1 MSGTVLKARQKL
13 GKYKIRRR
21 LGKGGFASVYEALDT
36 VEGSRVALKVPH
48 PHLMTPG
55 VLKDFYREVR
65 LASRLDHANILPL
78 KNADFIDKRFV
89 IVSPLG
95 RETLYER
102 LKRRMSVRTGL
113 ELAEQAIAA
122 VAFAHRHRVIH
133 CDIKPENLILFPG
146 NQLRLTDFGIA
157 KVAHKTVRASGSGTV
172 GYIAP
177 EQAMGRPSQRSDVFS
192 LGLILYRMFSG
203 ELPEWPFAWPP
214 PRIER
219 LRRKLHPEMIDLI
232 RRAIEVEPRQRFR
245 DGQQMLNAFRRLRPR
260 ALRFG
265 EASSKARRG
274 GVEGRDWRS
283 VRLRQFRRRWGRVL
297 AARHRCS
304 KCEGPVS
311 EAMSSCPWCGESRA
325 AHPDHVAFPASCPR
339 CRRGVKLDWR
349 FCPWCFGPGFE
360 NVSSR
365 RYTDVRYEGR
375 CANPSCA
382 RRDLMPFMRYCPW
395 CRRKVRRKWKIP
407 GSAKSCRHCGWGVV
421 EGYWSHCPWCSR
433 RLGAS

>member
-1 MSGTVLKARQKL
+1 MSGTVLKPRQKL

-48 PHLMTPG
+48 PQLVTQG

-95 RETLYER
+95 EETLHDR
-102 LKRRMSVRTGL
+102 LKRRMSLRTAL

-122 VAFAHRHRVIH
+122 AACAHRHRVIH
-133 CDIKPENLILFPG
+133 CDIKPDNLILFPD

-203 ELPEWPFAWPP
+203 ALPEWPFEWPP

-219 LRRKLHPEMIDLI
+219 LRRKLHPDMVALI
-232 RRAIEVEPRQRFR
+232 RRAIEVDPRQRFR
-245 DGQQMLNAFRRLRPR
+245 DGQQMLDRFRRLLPR
-260 ALRFG
+260 TLRFG
-265 EASSKARRG
+265 EATAKSRRRAG
-274 GVEGRDWRS
+274 GGRDWRS
-283 VRLRQFRRRWGRVL
+283 VRLRQFRSRWGKVL
-297 AARHRCS
+297 AARHRCA

-311 EAMSSCPWCGESRA
+311 EAMGCCPWCGESRA
-325 AHPDHVAFPASCPR
+325 VHEGSVAFPASCPR
-339 CRRGVKLDWR
+339 CRRGLKLDWR
-349 FCPWCFGPGFE
+349 YCPWCYGPGFE
-360 NVSSR
+360 ASGR

-375 CANPSCA
+375 CANPGCA

-407 GSAKSCRHCGWGVV
+407 GSGKSCRHCGWGVV
-421 EGYWSHCPWCSR
+421 EGYWGHCPWCAK
-433 RLGAS
+433 RLGAG